1 MKTLIFG
8 QTPEMAKEFKESNE
22 FLFPLDGAKVITTH
36 WDIPAEDHLTVYLV
50 GDWEIG
56 EHWPS
61 VFSKLRQQASVY
73 VVKMFIASEVV

>member
-1 MKTLIFG
+1 MKTLVVG
-8 QTPEMAKEFKESNE
+8 QTPEMAKEFKEGNE
-22 FLFPLDGAKVITTH
+22 FLFPLEGATVITTH
-36 WDIPAEDHLTVYLV
+36 WDIPMEDHLTVYLV

-61 VFSKLRQQASVY
+61 VFSKLRRQANLY